1 MKLRENMK
9 VIKTVQKIML
19 IIGLFG
25 LLAFSAIAQPKLAVL
40 EFGNKANSQYLSKG
54 GAEQIQDVFITE
66 LIGTKKFKVIDRESL
81 EEILQERNVTL
92 SGELNEAN
100 AIKIGKLLG
109 VNYLLTGTVVKYGA
123 ESLDGKPNGGLTAG
137 KRKFVATFKTQLINT
152 STGKAVWSREESGET
167 TSIKVSVG
175 GFGGGVDENR
185 MFDSVMKPTIQKA
198 IANLKAA
205 DLKF

>member
-1 MKLRENMK
+1 MKSRENMK
-9 VIKTVQKIML
+9 INKTVQKMML

-40 EFGNKANSQYLSKG
+40 EFTNKANNQWWAHG
-54 GAEQIQDVFITE
+54 GGEQTQDTFITE
-66 LIGTKKFKVIDRESL
+66 MVGTKKFKVIDRESL

-109 VNYLLTGTVVKYGA
+109 VNYLLTGTVTKYGA
-123 ESLDGKPNGGLTAG
+123 EDQGGKPTGGLNAG

-152 STGKAVWSREESGET
+152 STGKTVWSREESGET

-175 GFGGGVDENR
+175 GFGGGVDHNR

-205 DLKF
+205 DLKL